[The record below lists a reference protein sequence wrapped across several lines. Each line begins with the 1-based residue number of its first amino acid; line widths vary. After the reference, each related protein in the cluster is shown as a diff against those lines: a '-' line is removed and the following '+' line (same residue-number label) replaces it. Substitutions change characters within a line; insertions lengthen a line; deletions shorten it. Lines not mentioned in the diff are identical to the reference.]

1 MPCQVDFEP
10 IGRRALCEPG
20 LTILEIARR
29 AGVQLAAVCGGVG
42 TCGQCKVQIREGEV
56 SALSGTEIEVL
67 SASEIENGY
76 RLACQAVA
84 LSSLKIHV
92 PARSLTATQ
101 RIQVESLAVE
111 VAVDPLVAGYALD
124 LAPPTK
130 EDIRS
135 DAGRVAD
142 ALRQRYG
149 IELSAIDFNTA
160 QIMSNRLRENHW
172 SGIAVL
178 RQSELIDWAP
188 RAQRQLGFA
197 SDLGTT
203 KMAGYLL
210 DLKTG
215 QLLASRGVMNPQIAY
230 GEDVMA
236 RISYAMENPEKAET
250 LARVVRE
257 AFDGMIG
264 EMCAE
269 VDTTPQAV
277 TDAVIVGNTAMHH
290 LFAGLPVRQLGLAPY
305 VAAVSAAMDVKARD
319 LGLHLAPGAYVHL
332 LPNIAG
338 FVGADHVAM
347 LLATGIYKD
356 NRVVAGLDIGTN
368 TEVALWANGRLLT
381 CSTASG
387 PAFEG
392 AHIRDGMRA
401 AEGAIERILLDDE
414 QIVYQTIG
422 DVAPI
427 GICGSGILDAV
438 AQLFKHGVV
447 DRRGAIKPGH
457 PRVRETANGR
467 EFVLVEKEDSSAGRE
482 IIVTRGDIGEIQLAK
497 GAMRAGLNILLEKA
511 GISESDIDAVV
522 IAGAFGSYIDV
533 ASAVAIGMFPT
544 LPLDRFVQVGNAAG
558 MGARMALV
566 SQEQREEAKRI
577 AAEAEYVELTNTP
590 EFTEAFALA
599 MYLN

>member
-42 TCGQCKVQIREGEV
+42 TCGQCKVQIREGKV
-56 SALSGTEIEVL
+56 STLSGTEIEVL

>member
-203 KMAGYLL
+203 KMAGYLI

-577 AAEAEYVELTNTP
+577 AVEAEYVELTNTP